1 MSEIKQVQ
9 GAQQQVQAAQQQVQ
23 AAQQQAQAAQQ
34 QAQAAQQQAQA
45 AQQQAQAAQQQAATF
60 PVVAEI
66 WNIFESTLLLQAKKL
81 VEDIASNQK
90 ADPKVLWARVK
101 SNIRLGLLD
110 VDVPETG
117 TECLHSS
124 STADGAIHQ
133 RCRSPC
139 LLGFDACPQHIHTTN
154 TMASIEEEPVDR
166 VIDCN
171 DQPHFI
177 DLSRI
182 ARDKNGKPVGYVED
196 DGILYI
202 FEKIAGSEPLGPI
215 GPPGAFGP

>member
-1 MSEIKQVQ
+1 MSGQIQNRQ
-9 GAQQQVQAAQQQVQ
+9 AQAQQAQQAQQVQEQQV
-23 AAQQQAQAAQQ
+23 
-34 QAQAAQQQAQA
+34 
-45 AQQQAQAAQQQAATF
+45 ATF

-81 VEDIASNQK
+81 VEDIASHQK
-90 ADPKVLWARVK
+90 ADAKVLWARVK

-154 TMASIEEEPVDR
+154 TMASVEEETVDR

-171 DQPHFI
+171 NQPHFI

-202 FEKIAGSEPLGPI
+202 FEKIAGSGPLGPI
-215 GPPGAFGP
+215 GPDGISEP